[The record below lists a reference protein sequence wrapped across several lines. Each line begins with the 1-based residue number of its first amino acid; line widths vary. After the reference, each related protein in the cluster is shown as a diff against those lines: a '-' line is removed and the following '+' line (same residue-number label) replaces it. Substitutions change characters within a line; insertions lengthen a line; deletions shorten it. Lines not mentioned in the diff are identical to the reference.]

1 MDNAPEHVAQVREM
15 TRRAGIPLVLSFH
28 DFQRTPADDA
38 LAARFAQAQRLG
50 ADVAKVAVMPQSMED
65 VQRLLAATLRASREL
80 TIPVITMSMGGL
92 GAVSRICGG
101 VFGSALTFAVG
112 AAPSAPGQIAIED
125 VRAALDVLQRAT
137 AA

>member
-1 MDNAPEHVAQVREM
+1 
-15 TRRAGIPLVLSFH
+15 
-28 DFQRTPADDA
+28 
-38 LAARFAQAQRLG
+38 
-50 ADVAKVAVMPQSMED
+50 
-65 VQRLLAATLRASREL
+65 
-80 TIPVITMSMGGL
+80 
-92 GAVSRICGG
+92 VSRICGG